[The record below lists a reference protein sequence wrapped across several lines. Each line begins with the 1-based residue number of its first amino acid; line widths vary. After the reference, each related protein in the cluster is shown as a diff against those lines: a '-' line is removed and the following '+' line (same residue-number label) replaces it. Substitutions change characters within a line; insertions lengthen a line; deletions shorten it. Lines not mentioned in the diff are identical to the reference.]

1 MTTTA
6 QGYGIEAT
14 LTDESLHVR
23 ALSKL
28 FAFAL
33 TGPDGTS
40 EVTIPLSEIAA
51 VHHRRPP
58 KRVLMAVNG
67 LLDVTTVGGKR
78 YQMHYRARK
87 NRDFGVLADAVVA
100 AVTPAQSA

>member
-6 QGYGIEAT
+6 RGYGIEAT

-28 FAFAL
+28 FAVSL
-33 TGPDGTS
+33 TGPDLES
-40 EVTIPLSEIAA
+40 EVTIPLREIASA
-51 VHHRRPP
+51 HHREP
-58 KRVLMAVNG
+58 KGFGAVNG
-67 LLDVTTVGGKR
+67 LLDIRTAAGKR
-78 YQMHYRARK
+78 YQLFYRVKK
-87 NRDFGVLADAVVA
+87 NADFREFADAVVA

>member
-1 MTTTA
+1 MATTA

-14 LTDESLHVR
+14 LTDETLHVR

-40 EVTIPLSEIAA
+40 EVTIPLSGSTGSAA
-51 VHHRRPP
+51 GI
-58 KRVLMAVNG
+58 G
-67 LLDVTTVGGKR
+67 LSSACR
-78 YQMHYRARK
+78 SASSRS
-87 NRDFGVLADAVVA
+87 GVSSV
-100 AVTPAQSA
+100 S

>member
-14 LTDESLHVR
+14 LTDETLHVR

-33 TGPDGTS
+33 TGPDRAS
-40 EVTIPLSEIAA
+40 EVTIPLDEIASA
-51 VHHRRPP
+51 RHQRPP
-58 KRVLMAVNG
+58 KRVLMTVNG
-67 LLDVTTVGGKR
+67 MLDVTTVGGKR